1 MSIIYEL
8 SRKPKKKTASHAG
21 VLILHTRSEDLLT
34 GNVFGILKNLNRSYG
49 LKPFLESAIGIKF
62 SKSEFENVEFHFW
75 NRIPTKRKGEGST
88 EVDLIIQSET
98 TLFFIEAKYGAQ
110 ASSGTTN
117 EKDRNQLKRNLDL
130 GRIYSR
136 DLGLEDFH
144 LIYLTL
150 DHYEPEIAHNYR
162 DEPNF
167 SWTNWGTIA
176 KTLHKNIQS
185 LTESEKRYAGDL
197 IDYLAYKGF
206 HDQPYSQP
214 IDRMKINEKTQYKS
228 TLSRLTD
235 DEKLSLRKIMELH
248 NLDLLRESHFFY
260 WGQGFSLRTPR
271 PKRTIFQ
278 FYPKRKFKPIDTKIS
293 NIKTLKGY
301 IDYLQN
307 ER

>member
-34 GNVFGILKNLNRSYG
+34 GNVFGILKNLNWSYG
-49 LKPFLESAIGIKF
+49 LKPFLESVTGNQF
-62 SKSEFENVEFHFW
+62 STNEFENVEFHFW
-75 NRIPTKRKGEGST
+75 NRIPSKRKGEGST
-88 EVDLIIQSET
+88 EVDLIIKSDT
-98 TLFFIEAKYGAQ
+98 TLFFVEAKYGAQ
-110 ASSGTTN
+110 ASSGTTH
-117 EKDRNQLKRNLDL
+117 EKDRNQLERNLEL

-136 DLGLEDFH
+136 NLGLDNFH
-144 LIYLTL
+144 LIYLTQ
-150 DHYEPEIAHNYR
+150 DHREPEIAHHYH
-162 DEPNF
+162 DQSDF

-176 KTLHKNIQS
+176 KILYNNIQNF
-185 LTESEKRYAGDL
+185 TEAEKRFTVDL

-214 IDRMKINEKTQYKS
+214 IDRMKINEKTQYES
-228 TLSRLTD
+228 TLSRLSD

-260 WGQGFSLRTPR
+260 WGQGFSLRTLR
-271 PKRTIFQ
+271 PKKTIFQ
-278 FYPKRKFKPIDTKIS
+278 FYPKRKFKPIDPKVSKIKS
-293 NIKTLKGY
+293 LEVY
-301 IDYLQN
+301 IDYIQN